1 MKETAWLSWEEL
13 TEEEQLQARE
23 SYIFLR
29 AGEEET
35 NESCIDG
42 DGVLCCRFER
52 MPDGCI
58 YVDL

>member
-13 TEEEQLQARE
+13 TEEEQRQARE

-29 AGEEET
+29 AAEEEMD
-35 NESCIDG
+35 ESCIDG
-42 DGVLCCRFER
+42 EGVLCCRFER